1 MMLLRIDISE
11 RKRDVSGENV
21 FLRVE
26 VYFEQRSRPKSA
38 TRKVVVSMI
47 ESYLQ
52 K

>member
-21 FLRVE
+21 FLHLE
-26 VYFEQRSRPKSA
+26 VYSEQRSQPKNA
-38 TRKVVVSMI
+38 TRKAVMSMI